1 MLWYIPAMRWL
12 THSGSVIPL
21 GLVVALAAA
30 APRRARAIGPGSKV
44 CLAHLTL
51 AGGKAPRAKGL
62 AALSGEIH
70 RRTNI
75 SVHRGMQRVSASSPA
90 LFRLPLLVTTATG
103 ALPKLSGAE
112 VVRLRRHLARGG
124 TWIIDGPASAQGG
137 KQFRASAT
145 RLAKQLYPKRNLAP
159 LPPTHTLWKS
169 FYLLR
174 ASWYQRQSLPIR
186 AVVRDGRAALIV
198 VQGLS
203 AAGGG
208 TVLGRPREWLYRLTV
223 NLVMYALCVDY
234 KSDQVHAPT
243 ILRRRRRRVP

>member
-1 MLWYIPAMRWL
+1 MLWYISAMRWL
-12 THSGSVIPL
+12 THPGSVISL
-21 GLVVALAAA
+21 LLLFAVAA
-30 APRRARAIGPGSKV
+30 APPSARAIGPGSKV
-44 CLAHLTL
+44 HLAQLTL

-62 AALSGEIH
+62 AALGGVVR

-75 SVHRGMQRVSASSPA
+75 SVRRGVQRVSASSPA
-90 LFRLPLLVTTATG
+90 LFRMPLLVTTASG
-103 ALPKLSGAE
+103 ALPNLSGTE

-137 KQFRASAT
+137 AQFRASAT
-145 RLAKQLYPKRNLAP
+145 RLAAQVYPKRKLVP
-159 LPPTHTLWKS
+159 VPPTHTLWKS

-174 ASWYQRQSLPIR
+174 ASWYQRQSLPVR
-186 AVVRDGRAALIV
+186 AVVRDGRATLIV

-203 AAGGG
+203 AAAGG
-208 TVLGRPREWLYRLTV
+208 TVMGRSREWLYRLTV

-243 ILRRRRRRVP
+243 ILRRRRWRVP

>member
-1 MLWYIPAMRWL
+1 MGTLIALPMFFGLFMAPP
-12 THSGSVIPL
+12 SVH
-21 GLVVALAAA
+21 G
-30 APRRARAIGPGSKV
+30 IGKSSKV
-44 CLAHLTL
+44 RLAHLTL
-51 AGGKAPRAKGL
+51 TGGKAPRAKGL
-62 AALSGEIH
+62 VALGGEIR

-75 SVHRGMQRVSASSPA
+75 SVYKGMQRVTTGSPA
-90 LFRLPLLVTTATG
+90 LLRLPLLVTTASG

-124 TWIIDGPASAQGG
+124 TWILDGPSSAGG
-137 KQFRASAT
+137 AALFRASAS
-145 RLAKQLYPKRNLAP
+145 RVAKQLYPKRKLAP
-159 LPPTHTLWKS
+159 LPPTHTLFKS

-174 ASWYQRQSLPIR
+174 PAWFKRQSLPIR
-186 AVVRDGRAALIV
+186 AVVRDGRATLIV

-208 TVLGRPREWLYRLTV
+208 SVTGRSREWLYRLTV

-243 ILRRRRRRVP
+243 ILRRRRWRVP